1 MLDRISIVG
10 LRVRGRHG
18 VFDHERAT
26 GQDFVVDAALWLDTT
41 AAAAA
46 DDLGLTADYGA
57 ITDRLA
63 AIVGGEPVAL
73 IETLAD
79 RLAKACLADPV
90 VEEAEVTVH
99 KPHAPVSQP
108 VTDVAVTIRRKA
120 ASAAGQPITVRAEG
134 GEQTGRDEAG
144 SGENVAGAEGRDATG
159 RERPVVLSVGSNL
172 GDRMTNLQLGLDVL
186 AGGGL
191 ILRAVSSVYETDPVG
206 GEGQGDFLNAILL
219 AVSALPARDIL
230 ARCAAAEAA
239 AGRVRTVRW
248 GPRTLDVDI
257 VMCGSETSTDPA
269 LTLPHPLAHE
279 RAFVLVPWLE
289 LDPDAVLIGS
299 GPVAGL
305 LAAVGTS
312 GIRRRPELRLRLP
325 DITEGA
331 GPADC
336 APAADAATTEAGP
349 EVDARCR

>member
-1 MLDRISIVG
+1 MAAGDHGGRALMLDRISIVG
-10 LRVRGRHG
+10 LRVRGSHG
-18 VFDHERAT
+18 VFDHERVA
-26 GQDFVVDAALWLDTT
+26 GQDFLIDAVLWLDAA

-46 DDLGLTADYGA
+46 DDLSLTADYGA
-57 ITDRLA
+57 VADRLA

-79 RLAKACLADPV
+79 RLATACLADPMV
-90 VEEAEVTVH
+90 RKAEVTVH
-99 KPHAPVSQP
+99 KPQAPVSQQ
-108 VTDVAVTIRRKA
+108 VADIAVTVRRRA
-120 ASAAGQPITVRAEG
+120 GAAGQPGTLRAAS
-134 GEQTGRDEAG
+134 GEQVVGAAAG
-144 SGENVAGAEGRDATG
+144 VGAG
-159 RERPVVLSVGSNL
+159 RERPVVLAVGSNL

-191 ILRAVSSVYETDPVG
+191 TLRAVSSVYETDPVG
-206 GEGQGDFLNAILL
+206 GEGQGDYLNAVLL

-257 VMCGSETSTDPA
+257 IMCGAETSADPT

-279 RAFVLVPWLE
+279 RAFVLAPWLE
-289 LDPDAVLIGS
+289 LDPEAVLPGR
-299 GPVAGL
+299 GAVAGL
-305 LAAVGTS
+305 LAATGTG

-325 DITEGA
+325 DV
-331 GPADC
+331 ADSSD
-336 APAADAATTEAGP
+336 AADPGP
-349 EVDARCR
+349 EVDAPCR